1 MIKIGLDERWVRLA
15 MQIVCTTSYSILV
28 NGEPKGFV
36 QPTREIK
43 QGDLLSPYLFLLCLE
58 GLSGLIR
65 KASENRNLHGVL
77 SCRGGVR
84 ISHLLFANDSL
95 LFCEAS
101 IGECQ
106 RLLDIMGQY
115 EEAFGQAINRQNTS
129 LFFSKNTNEEVK
141 REIQQLLRERVMNN
155 CEKYLKLPMA
165 CGKSKVDSFKETHD
179 RINKRVMGW
188 KEKLISKAGREV
200 LIKTIAQVIPL
211 YSMGLFKIPKVVGDS
226 INSILA

>member
-43 QGDLLSPYLFLLCLE
+43 QGDILSPYLFLLCLE

-115 EEAFGQAINRQNTS
+115 EEAFVQAINRQNTS

-155 CEKYLKLPMA
+155 CEKYLELPLA
-165 CGKSKVDSFKETHD
+165 CGK
-179 RINKRVMGW
+179 
-188 KEKLISKAGREV
+188 
-200 LIKTIAQVIPL
+200 IKSG
-211 YSMGLFKIPKVVGDS
+211 YF
-226 INSILA
+226 

>member
-101 IGECQ
+101 LGECQ
-106 RLLDIMGQY
+106 CLLDIMG
-115 EEAFGQAINRQNTS
+115 
-129 LFFSKNTNEEVK
+129 
-141 REIQQLLRERVMNN
+141 
-155 CEKYLKLPMA
+155 
-165 CGKSKVDSFKETHD
+165 
-179 RINKRVMGW
+179 
-188 KEKLISKAGREV
+188 
-200 LIKTIAQVIPL
+200 
-211 YSMGLFKIPKVVGDS
+211 
-226 INSILA
+226 